1 MKKPTQEEI
10 TSKLLQEH
18 FPQGP
23 DLERLS
29 DPLTDTPMRVTLEQ
43 LRPYEHNPRFI
54 RNPLYDDIKASIRE
68 RGLDQP
74 PPITRR
80 PGEPHFIIRNG
91 GNTRLAI
98 LGELW
103 QETRDEKFF
112 RIHCLFR
119 PWTNEVTALLGH
131 LAESD
136 LHGQLTFIERALA
149 VAKLK
154 VMLEPDGAA
163 LSQRELARRLAAGG
177 YPVSQPHIS
186 RMFDTLEH
194 LLPAIPHTLYAGLGK
209 PQIERLI
216 RLRGQAERTWNRY
229 PPATITFIEFWLD
242 ALASFDAG
250 PDAFDI
256 EHIQDELLERM
267 SRVLG
272 QSYRM
277 LALELTDSPR
287 VIQVS
292 GIVTDTAPAISQ
304 PASTLKHDSGASPP
318 SPSAGNTP
326 STHQPKTDQP
336 ASNVTTE
343 LTQEDRQAR
352 IDAHV
357 VAPVSTTPRVQQIR
371 EQIAR
376 EAFGEDLPDFEECAV
391 TAIPVQAGGLH
402 PVSDIWYIEQPLD
415 TPTQLRAAIASL
427 AREMAGYAGHA
438 DSVLEQEDG
447 LGFALHM
454 ERIDLDTPRAT
465 SIHLLLTALLR
476 AQDEVDWDDR
486 KQLPSALFGQL
497 LLGIYQLPLADRPAL
512 DIGLERLPDAL
523 LIKLYRL
530 IRLARRLIDLTLAPA
545 PDSPEKQP

>member
-1 MKKPTQEEI
+1 
-10 TSKLLQEH
+10 
-18 FPQGP
+18 
-23 DLERLS
+23 
-29 DPLTDTPMRVTLEQ
+29 
-43 LRPYEHNPRFI
+43 
-54 RNPLYDDIKASIRE
+54 
-68 RGLDQP
+68 
-74 PPITRR
+74 
-80 PGEPHFIIRNG
+80 
-91 GNTRLAI
+91 
-98 LGELW
+98 
-103 QETRDEKFF
+103 
-112 RIHCLFR
+112 
-119 PWTNEVTALLGH
+119 
-131 LAESD
+131 
-136 LHGQLTFIERALA
+136 
-149 VAKLK
+149 
-154 VMLEPDGAA
+154 
-163 LSQRELARRLAAGG
+163 
-177 YPVSQPHIS
+177 
-186 RMFDTLEH
+186 
-194 LLPAIPHTLYAGLGK
+194 
-209 PQIERLI
+209 
-216 RLRGQAERTWNRY
+216 
-229 PPATITFIEFWLD
+229 
-242 ALASFDAG
+242 
-250 PDAFDI
+250 
-256 EHIQDELLERM
+256 
-267 SRVLG
+267 
-272 QSYRM
+272 
-277 LALELTDSPR
+277 
-287 VIQVS
+287 
-292 GIVTDTAPAISQ
+292 
-304 PASTLKHDSGASPP
+304 
-318 SPSAGNTP
+318 
-326 STHQPKTDQP
+326 
-336 ASNVTTE
+336 
-343 LTQEDRQAR
+343 
-352 IDAHV
+352 V